1 MIGQV
6 TAFAGK
12 YAPQIISTI
21 KAAASKAGATKL
33 GQQATAA
40 ATKLGSTQVGQKAT
54 AAATKL
60 GQQATAAGKKAV
72 MAGEKLG
79 PYFSSPQAFKEGA
92 TQLGQMGVER
102 AVKAAKSEGVQQAG
116 KRAVR
121 DTLLY
126 SAAEQVIPRALG
138 ADAPSLRDTL
148 VRQATGNI
156 IAEGATAGLQR
167 AFPMGKGSGL
177 LDASGRP
184 MKPQREGLFGLPGI
198 KPGDARKIGEVTG
211 QIGGQAI
218 AQTVLPG
225 KQDNPFLPT
234 TYMQEEGVPL
244 GSGPTTPTGAT
255 KFTAE
260 PEYNQ
265 VVRPS
270 TADLSGVQAR
280 EALSERERYEYR
292 LMLAQIDKQPS
303 PVMHMSPDSNMQSLN
318 SLAQSMMRQASY

>member
-1 MIGQV
+1 MIGQA

-40 ATKLGSTQVGQKAT
+40 ATKLGSTPIGKKAT
-54 AAATKL
+54 EAASEVGKQVVQ
-60 GQQATAAGKKAV
+60 GYERAGRKAV
-72 MAGEKLG
+72 MAGQKLG

-116 KRAVR
+116 KRALR

-126 SAAEQVIPRALG
+126 SAAEQAIPRALG
-138 ADAPSLRDTL
+138 QDAPSLTDTL

-156 IAEGATAGLQR
+156 LAEGVTAGL
-167 AFPMGKGSGL
+167 KGRSFFGEKGL
-177 LDASGRP
+177 SA
-184 MKPQREGLFGLPGI
+184 
-198 KPGDARKIGEVTG
+198 GDARKIGEVTG

-225 KQDNPFLPT
+225 KQANPFLPS
-234 TYMQEEGVPL
+234 TYMQEEGIPL

>member
-1 MIGQV
+1 MIGQIGAKAV
-6 TAFAGK
+6 ALAGK
-12 YAPQIISTI
+12 YGPQLLSTA
-21 KAAASKAGATKL
+21 KSTAS
-33 GQQATAA
+33 
-40 ATKLGSTQVGQKAT
+40 KLGSTQIGQKAT
-54 AAATKL
+54 SVA
-60 GQQATAAGKKAV
+60 KKVGEKTV

-116 KRAVR
+116 KRALR

-126 SAAEQVIPRALG
+126 SAAEQAIPRALG
-138 ADAPSLRDTL
+138 QDAPSLTDTL

-156 IAEGATAGLQR
+156 LAEGVTAGL
-167 AFPMGKGSGL
+167 KGRSF
-177 LDASGRP
+177 
-184 MKPQREGLFGLPGI
+184 FGEKGMEA
-198 KPGDARKIGEVTG
+198 GTARKIGEVTG

-225 KQDNPFLPT
+225 KQENPFLPS

-244 GSGPTTPTGAT
+244 GAGPTTPTGAT

>member
-1 MIGQV
+1 MIGQIGTKAV
-6 TAFAGK
+6 ALAGK
-12 YAPQIISTI
+12 YGPQLLSTA
-21 KAAASKAGATKL
+21 KSAAS
-33 GQQATAA
+33 
-40 ATKLGSTQVGQKAT
+40 KLGSTQIGQKAT
-54 AAATKL
+54 AAA
-60 GQQATAAGKKAV
+60 KKVGEKTV

-116 KRAVR
+116 KRALR

-126 SAAEQVIPRALG
+126 SAAEQAIPRALG
-138 ADAPSLRDTL
+138 QEAPSLTDTL

-156 IAEGATAGLQR
+156 LAEGVTAGLK
-167 AFPMGKGSGL
+167 GKSFFGEKGL
-177 LDASGRP
+177 SA
-184 MKPQREGLFGLPGI
+184 
-198 KPGDARKIGEVTG
+198 GDARKIGEVTG

-225 KQDNPFLPT
+225 KQANPFLPS

>member
-1 MIGQV
+1 MIGQIGTKAV
-6 TAFAGK
+6 ALAGK
-12 YAPQIISTI
+12 YGPQLLSTA
-21 KAAASKAGATKL
+21 KSAAS
-33 GQQATAA
+33 
-40 ATKLGSTQVGQKAT
+40 KLGSTQIGQKAT
-54 AAATKL
+54 AAA
-60 GQQATAAGKKAV
+60 KKVGEKTV

-79 PYFSSPQAFKEGA
+79 PYFSNPQAFKEGA

-116 KRAVR
+116 KRALR

-126 SAAEQVIPRALG
+126 SAAEQAIPRALG
-138 ADAPSLRDTL
+138 QDAPSLTDTL

-156 IAEGATAGLQR
+156 LAEGVTAGL
-167 AFPMGKGSGL
+167 KGRSFFGEKGL
-177 LDASGRP
+177 SA
-184 MKPQREGLFGLPGI
+184 
-198 KPGDARKIGEVTG
+198 GDARKIGEVTG

-225 KQDNPFLPT
+225 KQANPFLPS
-234 TYMQEEGVPL
+234 TYMQEEGIPL

>member
-1 MIGQV
+1 MIGQIGTKAV
-6 TAFAGK
+6 ALAGK
-12 YAPQIISTI
+12 YGPQLLSTA
-21 KAAASKAGATKL
+21 KSAAS
-33 GQQATAA
+33 
-40 ATKLGSTQVGQKAT
+40 KLGSTQIGQKAT
-54 AAATKL
+54 AAA
-60 GQQATAAGKKAV
+60 KKVGEKTV

-116 KRAVR
+116 KRALR

-126 SAAEQVIPRALG
+126 SAAEQAIPRALG
-138 ADAPSLRDTL
+138 QEAPSLTDTL

-156 IAEGATAGLQR
+156 LAEGVTAGL
-167 AFPMGKGSGL
+167 KGRSFFGEKGL
-177 LDASGRP
+177 SA
-184 MKPQREGLFGLPGI
+184 
-198 KPGDARKIGEVTG
+198 GDARKIGEVTG

-225 KQDNPFLPT
+225 KQANPFLPS

-244 GSGPTTPTGAT
+244 GAGPTTPTGAT

-292 LMLAQIDKQPS
+292 LMLAQMDKQPS

>member
-1 MIGQV
+1 MIGKAV
-6 TAFAGK
+6 ALAGK
-12 YAPQIISTI
+12 YGPQLLSTA
-21 KAAASKAGATKL
+21 KSAAS
-33 GQQATAA
+33 
-40 ATKLGSTQVGQKAT
+40 KLGSTQIGQKAT
-54 AAATKL
+54 AAA
-60 GQQATAAGKKAV
+60 KKVGEKTV

-79 PYFSSPQAFKEGA
+79 PYFSSRQAFKEGA

-116 KRAVR
+116 KRALR

-126 SAAEQVIPRALG
+126 SAAEQAIPRALG
-138 ADAPSLRDTL
+138 QEAPSLTDTL

-156 IAEGATAGLQR
+156 LAEGVTAGL
-167 AFPMGKGSGL
+167 KGRSFFGEKGL
-177 LDASGRP
+177 SA
-184 MKPQREGLFGLPGI
+184 
-198 KPGDARKIGEVTG
+198 GDARKIGEVTG

-225 KQDNPFLPT
+225 KQANPFLPS

-244 GSGPTTPTGAT
+244 GAGPTTATGAT

-292 LMLAQIDKQPS
+292 LMLAQMDKQPS

>member
-1 MIGQV
+1 MIGV
-6 TAFAGK
+6 GAKVG
-12 YAPQIISTI
+12 
-21 KAAASKAGATKL
+21 AAAAKFGP
-33 GQQATAA
+33 QAA
-40 ATKLGSTQVGQKAT
+40 AV
-54 AAATKL
+54 
-60 GQQATAAGKKAV
+60 GKKAV
-72 MAGEKLG
+72 MAGQKLG
-79 PYFSSPQAFKEGA
+79 SYFSKEGA
-92 TQLGQMGVER
+92 KKLGEQ
-102 AVKAAKSEGVQQAG
+102 AVKAATSEGTKQAG
-116 KRAVR
+116 KRALR
-121 DTLLY
+121 DTILY

-138 ADAPSLRDTL
+138 QQAPDIKDTL

-156 IAEGATAGLQR
+156 IAEGATAGLKK
-167 AFPMGKGSGL
+167 AFPIRTGTDANQLNLFTGKKEGKNF
-177 LDASGRP
+177 LD
-184 MKPQREGLFGLPGI
+184 LPGLSA
-198 KPGDARKIGEVTG
+198 GDARKIGEVTG

-225 KQDNPFLPT
+225 KQANPFLPS

-244 GSGPTTPTGAT
+244 GAGPTTPTGAT

>member
-1 MIGQV
+1 MIGQIGTKAV
-6 TAFAGK
+6 ALAGK
-12 YAPQIISTI
+12 YGPQLLSTA
-21 KAAASKAGATKL
+21 KSAAS
-33 GQQATAA
+33 
-40 ATKLGSTQVGQKAT
+40 KLGSTQIGQKAT
-54 AAATKL
+54 TVA
-60 GQQATAAGKKAV
+60 KKVGEKTV

-116 KRAVR
+116 KRALR

-126 SAAEQVIPRALG
+126 SAAEQAIPRALG
-138 ADAPSLRDTL
+138 QDAPSLTDTL

-156 IAEGATAGLQR
+156 LAEGVTAGL
-167 AFPMGKGSGL
+167 KGRSFFGEKGL
-177 LDASGRP
+177 SA
-184 MKPQREGLFGLPGI
+184 
-198 KPGDARKIGEVTG
+198 GDARKIGEVTG

-225 KQDNPFLPT
+225 KQANPFLPS

-244 GSGPTTPTGAT
+244 GAGPTTPTGAT

-292 LMLAQIDKQPS
+292 LMLAQMDKQPS

>member
-1 MIGQV
+1 MIGQIGTKAV
-6 TAFAGK
+6 ALAGK
-12 YAPQIISTI
+12 YGPQLLSTA
-21 KAAASKAGATKL
+21 KSAAS
-33 GQQATAA
+33 
-40 ATKLGSTQVGQKAT
+40 KLGSTQIGQKAT
-54 AAATKL
+54 AAA
-60 GQQATAAGKKAV
+60 KKVGEKTV

-116 KRAVR
+116 KRALR

-126 SAAEQVIPRALG
+126 SAAEQAIPRALG
-138 ADAPSLRDTL
+138 QDAPSLTDTL

-156 IAEGATAGLQR
+156 LAEGVTAGL
-167 AFPMGKGSGL
+167 KGRSFFGEKGL
-177 LDASGRP
+177 SA
-184 MKPQREGLFGLPGI
+184 
-198 KPGDARKIGEVTG
+198 GDARKIGEVTG

-225 KQDNPFLPT
+225 KQANPFLPS
-234 TYMQEEGVPL
+234 TYMQEEGIPL

>member
-1 MIGQV
+1 MIGQIGAKAV
-6 TAFAGK
+6 ALAGK
-12 YAPQIISTI
+12 YGPQLLSTA
-21 KAAASKAGATKL
+21 KSTAS
-33 GQQATAA
+33 
-40 ATKLGSTQVGQKAT
+40 KLGSTQIGQKAT
-54 AAATKL
+54 SVA
-60 GQQATAAGKKAV
+60 KKVGEKTV

-116 KRAVR
+116 KRALR

-126 SAAEQVIPRALG
+126 SAAEQAIPRALG
-138 ADAPSLRDTL
+138 QEAPDLRDTL

-156 IAEGATAGLQR
+156 LAEGVTAGL
-167 AFPMGKGSGL
+167 KGRSF
-177 LDASGRP
+177 
-184 MKPQREGLFGLPGI
+184 FGEKGMEA
-198 KPGDARKIGEVTG
+198 GTARKIGEVTG

-225 KQDNPFLPT
+225 KQENPFLPS

-244 GSGPTTPTGAT
+244 GAGPTTATGAT

>member
-1 MIGQV
+1 MPIPQSV
-6 TAFAGK
+6 AAGV
-12 YAPQIISTI
+12 
-21 KAAASKAGATKL
+21 AAAKAFGAKMAGTKL
-33 GQQATAA
+33 GQYLA
-40 ATKLGSTQVGQKAT
+40 
-54 AAATKL
+54 
-60 GQQATAAGKKAV
+60 
-72 MAGEKLG
+72 
-79 PYFSSPQAFKEGA
+79 
-92 TQLGQMGVER
+92 
-102 AVKAAKSEGVQQAG
+102 SEGVKQGVKEAG

-121 DTLLY
+121 DTVLY
-126 SAAEQVIPRALG
+126 TAAEQVIPRALG
-138 ADAPSLRDTL
+138 ADAPPLRDTL

-156 IAEGATAGLQR
+156 IAEGATAGLKK
-167 AFPMGKGSGL
+167 AFPMRATGSDPEQLNLFTGKKEGKNF
-177 LDASGRP
+177 LD
-184 MKPQREGLFGLPGI
+184 LPGLSA
-198 KPGDARKIGEVTG
+198 GDARKIGEVTG

-225 KQDNPFLPT
+225 KQANPFLPS

-244 GSGPTTPTGAT
+244 GAGPTTPTGAT

>member
-1 MIGQV
+1 MIGQIGTKAV
-6 TAFAGK
+6 ALAGK
-12 YAPQIISTI
+12 YGPQLLSTA
-21 KAAASKAGATKL
+21 KSAAS
-33 GQQATAA
+33 
-40 ATKLGSTQVGQKAT
+40 KLGSTQIGQKAT
-54 AAATKL
+54 AAA
-60 GQQATAAGKKAV
+60 KKVGEKTV

-79 PYFSSPQAFKEGA
+79 PYFSSRQAFKEGA

-116 KRAVR
+116 KRALR

-126 SAAEQVIPRALG
+126 SAAEQAIPRALG
-138 ADAPSLRDTL
+138 QEAPSLTDTL

-156 IAEGATAGLQR
+156 LAEGVTAGL
-167 AFPMGKGSGL
+167 KGRSFFGEKGL
-177 LDASGRP
+177 SA
-184 MKPQREGLFGLPGI
+184 
-198 KPGDARKIGEVTG
+198 GDARKIGEVTG

-225 KQDNPFLPT
+225 KQANPFLPS

-292 LMLAQIDKQPS
+292 LMLAQMDKQPS
-303 PVMHMSPDSNMQSLN
+303 PVVHMSPDSNMQSLN